1 LLLWVFKVVVKQ
13 SDKTGARVSKKSAV
27 RTTGPEQ
34 TTGAHCPICKKP
46 AIHQWRPF
54 CSKRCSELDL
64 GKWLSGGYVISGQ
77 SADDDEDG
85 VPFDADMNAGDPE

>member
-1 LLLWVFKVVVKQ
+1 MGFKVVAKR
-13 SDKTGARVSKKSAV
+13 SDNTGARVCPKSAA
-27 RTTGPEQ
+27 RTTGTEQ

-46 AIHQWRPF
+46 AVHQWRPF
-54 CSKRCSELDL
+54 CSRRCSELDL

-85 VPFDADMNAGDPE
+85 LPLDGDLDVREPE